1 MPRKNINYT
10 ASFKLK
16 VVRDLCDNNM
26 KYSDVV
32 RKYWNCED
40 RRIASYVNRLKLWKT
55 IYFEQGEE
63 GLCQERRGKATK
75 QECPLKG
82 RPCKNN
88 VAVIEG

>member
-1 MPRKNINYT
+1 MARKNNNYT
-10 ASFKLK
+10 ADFKLK
-16 VVRDLCDNNM
+16 VVRDLCDNKM

-55 IYFEQGEE
+55 IYFEKGEE

-82 RPCKNN
+82 RPSKNN
-88 VAVIEG
+88 VAVIV

>member
-1 MPRKNINYT
+1 MPRKNNNYT
-10 ASFKLK
+10 ADFKLK
-16 VVRDLCDNNM
+16 VVRDLCNNNM

-32 RKYWNCED
+32 RKYWDCED